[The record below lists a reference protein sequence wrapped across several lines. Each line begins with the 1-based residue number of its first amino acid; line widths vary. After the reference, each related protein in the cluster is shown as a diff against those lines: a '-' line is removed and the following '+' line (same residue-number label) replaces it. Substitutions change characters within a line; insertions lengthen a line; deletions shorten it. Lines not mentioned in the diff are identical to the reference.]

1 MYQAAVFPSL
11 TASTVVS
18 AIPAKSPPHQI
29 FGWEVCMVLWFTMGR
44 LPSANCSGAKA
55 SITKIYK
62 KVVAFVLCC
71 GHYFFGRLIQNQTLI

>member
-1 MYQAAVFPSL
+1 MYQAAVLPSL

-29 FGWEVCMVLWFTMGR
+29 FGCEVCIVLWFTMGR
-44 LPSANCSGAKA
+44 LESFNFIGAKA

-62 KVVAFVLCC
+62 HGTNFVFIIVAVVNITF
-71 GHYFFGRLIQNQTLI
+71 LIG